1 MPIVPL
7 MVKENLVKHQKVQ
20 NIMKLIVDDDGNIID
35 YLANSNNSNRKQ
47 WHKRCWNNCSIKKSK
62 KHLKCLWLIAKL
74 LFNWH
79 VLKKSI
85 LVAGTA
91 AIQVPKFWITN
102 TTLYVP
108 AIIWSTQENI
118 KLLKQLESGFKRIIN
133 QNKYYS
139 EKTNQ
144 TQKK

>member
-1 MPIVPL
+1 MAILLIILLIAIIVTGNSGIRDVEIIVPL
-7 MVKENLVKHQKVQ
+7 KNK
-20 NIMKLIVDDDGNIID
+20 
-35 YLANSNNSNRKQ
+35 
-47 WHKRCWNNCSIKKSK
+47 K

-91 AIQVPKFWITN
+91 AIQVPKFLITN